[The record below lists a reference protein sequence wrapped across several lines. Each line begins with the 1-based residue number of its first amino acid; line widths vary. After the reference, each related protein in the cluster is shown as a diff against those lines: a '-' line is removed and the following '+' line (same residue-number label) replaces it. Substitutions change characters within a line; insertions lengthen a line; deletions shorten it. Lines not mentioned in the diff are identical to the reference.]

1 MQKKVFEMS
10 SEKEQDKILF
20 AIVMMGLAI
29 TAGAI
34 MARILK
40 ETINTGQ
47 L

>member
-1 MQKKVFEMS
+1 
-10 SEKEQDKILF
+10 
-20 AIVMMGLAI
+20 MMGLAI

-47 L
+47 LWLNLLLAP